1 MGASNGGTLDE
12 RCEQAWELKNQG
24 EYDDAMA
31 RFKALLEEAPSHAR
45 AHLGLGL
52 VYCFVGLFDEA
63 IDEMRC
69 AVDCDPNSV
78 EAHLNLAKTYAMLG
92 RYDEAKAVF
101 HRVLELHPDHP
112 EAKKQ
117 LAFFEAPP

>member
-112 EAKKQ
+112 EARKQ
-117 LAFFEAPP
+117 LAFFETPP